1 MVNRGRLAA
10 TREVLEDT
18 ARKGADAA
26 DDSIR
31 GRRKDMIS
39 RIGLRQKQAKQGRLM
54 RLNGSFFGMRGSQS
68 VVINRFLYSRLPTSG
83 GADSGPGV
91 CHLRV

>member
-1 MVNRGRLAA
+1 VVNRGRLAA
-10 TREVLEDT
+10 TLEVLEDT

-39 RIGLRQKQAKQGRLM
+39 RIDLRRRQAKQERLIQ
-54 RLNGSFFGMRGSQS
+54 LNGVFF
-68 VVINRFLYSRLPTSG
+68 
-83 GADSGPGV
+83 
-91 CHLRV
+91 